1 MQRLC
6 LGRNPDRVCCS
17 PSRRWAKAVFDD
29 DVRSLQSVAPN
40 TRQCAGIA
48 TAGHSKKYNIA
59 VLPEG
64 LSLGGDLYLD
74 STKINALPEGLSV
87 GGGLYLRGTK
97 ITELPE
103 GLSVGGEL
111 YLDGTDITELPKRL
125 RVGGNLDLSG
135 TKITELPRVPAFA
148 PLADFRHRQ
157 RRLDR
162 RHRRYRGSRKASVS
176 WSLARL

>member
-1 MQRLC
+1 MVSVSALAEAPMHGDGQRVSAAQD
-6 LGRNPDRVCCS
+6 LGKV
-17 PSRRWAKAVFDD
+17 AQ
-29 DVRSLQSVAPN
+29 DVLGGLSIARSDLHN
-40 TRQCAGIA
+40 LDLRGT
-48 TAGHSKKYNIA
+48 NIA

-97 ITELPE
+97 ITALPE

-111 YLDGTDITELPKRL
+111 YLDGTDITELPKGL